1 MTLRLF
7 LMVAGVALL
16 GAAVY
21 FFTQAGD
28 GNSMQFRNMVLSGI
42 MGMVCLVTS
51 MALGTTPT
59 IEHTNEYHTE
69 V

>member
-28 GNSMQFRNMVLSGI
+28 GNNIQFRNMVLSGI

-59 IEHTNEYHTE
+59 TEHTSNHHTE
-69 V
+69 L